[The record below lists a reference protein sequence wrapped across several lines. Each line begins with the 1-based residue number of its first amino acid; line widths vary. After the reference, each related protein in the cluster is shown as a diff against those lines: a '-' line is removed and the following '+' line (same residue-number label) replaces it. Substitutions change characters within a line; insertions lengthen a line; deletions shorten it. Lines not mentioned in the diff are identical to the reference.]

1 MKIDESVKPRWS
13 KSDMPDLSGHL
24 AVVTGATAGGLGY
37 ETALGLAQ
45 ARAEVIIAGRSE
57 AKGTEAIAAI
67 EAAAPKAL
75 VRFEPLDLAD
85 LRSVADCTARIARTG
100 KPLDILVNNA
110 AVMATP
116 ARQLTAQGL
125 ELQFGTNH
133 LGHFAFT
140 AHLLPLLL
148 RSAAPRVT
156 TVASMAHNYTPI
168 RFDNLN
174 SEQKYVPFT
183 AYCQSKLANMLFAL
197 ELQRRSDQN
206 GWRILSDAAHP
217 GYSRTN
223 LIANGPGTKSF
234 MARGAALLGVFFS
247 QSAAEGALPTLY
259 AASAADARPGGY
271 YGPDGFQGMKGNVTA
286 AKIHPRAQDQET
298 ARRLWDISEKM
309 TGVKWPAASEVHSM
323 AVAAQ

>member
-1 MKIDESVKPRWS
+1 MNTADSVKPRWS
-13 KSDMPDLSGHL
+13 KNDMPDLAGHV

-57 AKGTEAIAAI
+57 AKGVAAIAAI
-67 EAAAPKAL
+67 EAADPKAI

-85 LRSVADCTARIARTG
+85 LRSVADCAARIARAG
-100 KPLDILVNNA
+100 KPIDILVNNA

-116 ARQLTAQGL
+116 TLERTAQGF

-148 RSAAPRVT
+148 RSSAPRVT
-156 TVASMAHNYTPI
+156 TVASVAHNYQPI

-174 SEQKYVPFT
+174 GEQKYVPFT
-183 AYCQSKLANMLFAL
+183 AYSMSKLANLLFAL
-197 ELQRRSDQN
+197 ELQRRSDAN

-217 GYSRTN
+217 GFSTTN
-223 LIANGPGTKSF
+223 LIANGPGTKSI
-234 MARGAALLGVFFS
+234 MARGAALIGVFFS
-247 QSAAEGALPTLY
+247 QSPAAGALPTLY
-259 AASAADARPGGY
+259 AASAREARPSGY
-271 YGPDGFQGMKGNVTA
+271 YGPDGFRELKGNVTV
-286 AKIHPRAQDQET
+286 AKINPRALDLET
-298 ARRLWDISEKM
+298 AHRLWDISEKL
-309 TGVKWPAASEVHSM
+309 TGAQWPATSVVPSPAG
-323 AVAAQ
+323 AAQ